1 MRIRSLL
8 LLFSMGRVCRLV
20 CFRSTHTNRG
30 EYCEDYEWERKA
42 MEQVICKRRKKGW
55 LFVLLVAAGV
65 VFCLC
70 YGYYWMKINIP
81 SEMKLLLGQKEEF
94 DFSVPMEASI
104 FGEETAGVLYIN
116 QKPLSEEVI
125 DIDLQNPFSVSSES
139 LGKYEVLLKLFGIIP
154 IKEISVE
161 VIEELEVI
169 PGGDVIGLQIETD
182 GILVL
187 GTGEVTLKDGTKAE
201 PAKGILKSGDYIVG
215 IDGKIGITR
224 EEFINSIGVEQ
235 INLTVNRNGRLISLP
250 IQPVQD
256 YSGKYKLGA
265 WIRTDAQG
273 IGTITYIT
281 SNGKFGALGH
291 GITDVDT
298 GLLME
303 IGCGTLFDAEVL
315 SVVKGKNG
323 TPGELIGIIRQT
335 GISRIGEIK
344 ENCAK
349 GIYGEMKLGMVHGED
364 AVPIA
369 LKQDIELGPATILC
383 QVDSEVREYE
393 IEIERV
399 ELGRTNDNKGLVI
412 KITDEALL
420 KKTGG
425 IVQGMS
431 GSPILQNGKLIGAV
445 THVLV
450 NDPTRGYGIF
460 IENMLEH

>member
-1 MRIRSLL
+1 
-8 LLFSMGRVCRLV
+8 
-20 CFRSTHTNRG
+20 
-30 EYCEDYEWERKA
+30 
-42 MEQVICKRRKKGW
+42 MEQVKCRRKRKGW
-55 LFVLLVAAGV
+55 LLILTV
-65 VFCLC
+65 VSLILCAC
-70 YGYYWMKINIP
+70 YGAYWMKINVP
-81 SEMKLLLGQKEEF
+81 SEIKLLLGQEEEF

-104 FGEETAGVLYIN
+104 FGEEAQGVLYVN
-116 QKPLSEEVI
+116 QKPLSEDVI
-125 DIDLQNPFSVSSES
+125 DIDLQNPFSVSTET

-169 PGGDVIGLQIETD
+169 PGGNIIGLQIETD

-187 GTGEVTLKDGTKAE
+187 GTGEVTQKDGTTVE
-201 PAKGILKSGDYIVG
+201 PAKGILRSGDYI
-215 IDGKIGITR
+215 IGINGKQGVDRTDLT
-224 EEFINSIGVEQ
+224 NSIGEDA
-235 INLTVNRNGRLISLP
+235 ITLTVERGGETIEVE
-250 IQPVQD
+250 IQPAQD

-273 IGTITYIT
+273 IGTITYMT

-303 IGCGTLFDAEVL
+303 IDGGKLFDAEVL

-323 TPGELIGIIRQT
+323 TPGELIGIIRQS
-335 GISRIGEIK
+335 GISQIGEINV
-344 ENCAK
+344 NCSK
-349 GIYGEMKLGMVHGED
+349 GIYGQIRLGMVDSGKKM
-364 AVPIA
+364 PIA
-369 LKQDIELGPATILC
+369 LKQDIELGAATILA
-383 QVDSEVREYE
+383 QVDNEVKEYE
-393 IEIERV
+393 IEIERI

-412 KITDEALL
+412 RITDEELL

-431 GSPILQNGKLIGAV
+431 GSPIIQDGKIIGAV

-460 IENMLEH
+460 IENMLEQ

>member
-1 MRIRSLL
+1 
-8 LLFSMGRVCRLV
+8 
-20 CFRSTHTNRG
+20 
-30 EYCEDYEWERKA
+30 
-42 MEQVICKRRKKGW
+42 MEQVLCRRRRKGW
-55 LFVLLVAAGV
+55 IFALMATVSVILLSI
-65 VFCLC
+65 
-70 YGYYWMKINIP
+70 YGYYWMKVNVP
-81 SEMKLLLGQKEEF
+81 SEIKLLLGQEEQF

-104 FGEETAGVLYIN
+104 FREETAGVLYIN
-116 QKPLSEEVI
+116 QEPLSKDMI
-125 DIDLQNPFSVSSES
+125 DIDLQNPFSVSSEA
-139 LGKYEVLLKLFGIIP
+139 LGKYEVLLKLFGVIP
-154 IKEISVE
+154 IKEITLE

-187 GTGEVTLKDGTKAE
+187 GTGSVTLKDGSTVE

-215 IDGKIGITR
+215 INGKRGITR
-224 EEFINSIGVEQ
+224 QEFLNSIGVEPLE
-235 INLTVNRNGRLISLP
+235 LTVKRSGGLVSLT

-273 IGTITYIT
+273 IGTITYVT

-303 IGCGTLFDAEVL
+303 IDHGKLFDAEVL

-323 TPGELIGIIRQT
+323 TPGELIGIIRQS
-335 GISRIGEIK
+335 GISFIGEIN
-344 ENCAK
+344 ENCSK
-349 GIYGEMKLGMVHGED
+349 GIYGQMKLGLVD
-364 AVPIA
+364 DDQAVPIS
-369 LKQDIELGPATILC
+369 LKQDIELGAATILC
-383 QVDSEVREYE
+383 QVDSEVKEYD
-393 IEIERV
+393 IEIERI
-399 ELGRTNDNKGLVI
+399 ELARTNDNKGLVI
-412 KITDEALL
+412 RITDEELL
-420 KKTGG
+420 RKTGG

-431 GSPILQNGKLIGAV
+431 GSPIMQNGKLIGAV

-460 IENMLEH
+460 IENMLDIIGER

>member
-1 MRIRSLL
+1 
-8 LLFSMGRVCRLV
+8 
-20 CFRSTHTNRG
+20 
-30 EYCEDYEWERKA
+30 
-42 MEQVICKRRKKGW
+42 MEQVKGRRKMKCW
-55 LFVLLVAAGV
+55 LLAAMAV
-65 VFCLC
+65 SFILSIC
-70 YGYYWMKINIP
+70 YGYYWMKINVP
-81 SEMKLLLGQKEEF
+81 SEIKLLLGQEENF
-94 DFSVPMEASI
+94 SFSVPMEASI
-104 FGEETAGVLYIN
+104 FGEEAAGVLYIN
-116 QKPLSEEVI
+116 QEPLSEEVI
-125 DIDLQNPFSVSSES
+125 DIDLQNPFSVSSET
-139 LGKYEVLLKLFGIIP
+139 LGEYEVLLKLFGIIP

-169 PGGDVIGLQIETD
+169 PGGNIIGLQIETD

-187 GTGEVTLKDGTKAE
+187 GTGEVTLKDGTTVE
-201 PAKGILKSGDYIVG
+201 PAKGILRSGDYIVG
-215 IDGKIGITR
+215 INGKTGVDRSDLID
-224 EEFINSIGVEQ
+224 SIGEDTVT
-235 INLTVNRNGRLISLP
+235 LTVERGGALITAE

-273 IGTITYIT
+273 IGTITYVT

-303 IGCGTLFDAEVL
+303 IDSGKLFDAEVL

-323 TPGELIGIIRQT
+323 VPGELIGIIRQS
-335 GISRIGEIK
+335 GISQIGEIDT
-344 ENCAK
+344 NCSK
-349 GIYGEMKLGMVHGED
+349 GIYGRIRLGMADGEETL
-364 AVPIA
+364 PIA
-369 LKQDIELGPATILC
+369 LKQDIELGAATILA
-383 QVDSEVREYE
+383 QVDDEVKPYN
-393 IEIERV
+393 IEIERI

-412 KITDEALL
+412 RITDEELL

-431 GSPILQNGKLIGAV
+431 GSPIIQNGKLIGAV

-460 IENMLEH
+460 IENMLENN

>member
-1 MRIRSLL
+1 MEQELCKRKRKGRLFILIIPVG
-8 LLFSMGRVCRLV
+8 LLFL
-20 CFRSTHTNRG
+20 
-30 EYCEDYEWERKA
+30 
-42 MEQVICKRRKKGW
+42 I
-55 LFVLLVAAGV
+55 L
-65 VFCLC
+65 
-70 YGYYWMKINIP
+70 YGYYWMKINVP
-81 SEMKLLLGQKEEF
+81 SEMKLILGQEENF

-104 FGEETAGVLYIN
+104 MGEEAAGVLYIN
-116 QKPLSEEVI
+116 QKPLEEDVI
-125 DIDLQNPFSVSSES
+125 DIDLQNPFSVSSET
-139 LGKYEVLLKLFGIIP
+139 LGEYEILLKLFGIIP
-154 IKEISVE
+154 IKEISLE

-187 GTGEVTLKDGTKAE
+187 GTGAVTLKDGTTVE

-215 IDGKIGITR
+215 INGRLGVTR
-224 EEFINSIGVEQ
+224 EEFIDSIGVERL
-235 INLTVNRNGRLISLP
+235 NLTIKRNEELVQVE

-273 IGTITYIT
+273 IGTITYVT

-298 GLLME
+298 GLLMD
-303 IGCGTLFDAEVL
+303 IDGGKLFDAEVL

-323 TPGELIGIIRQT
+323 TPGELIGIIRQS
-335 GISRIGEIK
+335 GISQIGEIE
-344 ENCAK
+344 ENCSK
-349 GIYGEMKLGMVHGED
+349 GIYGQVRLGIVNGEK

-369 LKQDIELGPATILC
+369 LKQDIELGAATILC
-383 QVDSEVREYE
+383 QVDSEVKEYD
-393 IEIERV
+393 IEIERI

-412 KITDEALL
+412 RITDEELL

-431 GSPILQNGKLIGAV
+431 GSPIMQNGKLIGAV

-460 IENMLEH
+460 IENMLENN

>member
-1 MRIRSLL
+1 
-8 LLFSMGRVCRLV
+8 
-20 CFRSTHTNRG
+20 
-30 EYCEDYEWERKA
+30 
-42 MEQVICKRRKKGW
+42 MEQVLQKRRKKGW
-55 LFVLLVAAGV
+55 LFVLAGV
-65 VFCLC
+65 SLLLLLL
-70 YGYYWMKINIP
+70 YSYYWMKINVP
-81 SEMKLLLGQKEEF
+81 SEIKLLLGQEEEF

-104 FGEETAGVLYIN
+104 MGEEAAGVLYIN
-116 QKPLSEEVI
+116 EKPLSEEVI
-125 DIDLQNPFSVSSES
+125 HIDLQNPFSVTSES
-139 LGKYEVLLKLFGIIP
+139 LGEYEVQLKLFGLIP
-154 IKEISVE
+154 IKEISLE

-169 PGGDVIGLQIETD
+169 PGGDVIGLQIQTD

-187 GTGEVTLKDGTKAE
+187 GTGAVTLKDGSNVE
-201 PAKGILKSGDYIVG
+201 PAKGLLRSGDYIVG
-215 IDGKIGITR
+215 INGKMGATR
-224 EEFINSIGVEQ
+224 ETLLDSIGVEPLE
-235 INLTVNRNGRLISLP
+235 LTVERNGELIRVE

-273 IGTITYIT
+273 IGTITYVT

-303 IGCGTLFDAEVL
+303 IDSGKLYDAEVL

-323 TPGELIGIIRQT
+323 TPGELIGIIRQS
-335 GISRIGEIK
+335 GISQIGQIS
-344 ENCAK
+344 ENCSR
-349 GIYGEMKLGMVHGED
+349 GIYGQMKLGMVED
-364 AVPIA
+364 EEAVPIA
-369 LKQDIELGPATILC
+369 LKQDIELGAASILC
-383 QVDSEVREYE
+383 QVDSEVKEYE
-393 IEIERV
+393 IEIERI

-412 KITDEALL
+412 RITDKELL

-431 GSPILQNGKLIGAV
+431 GSPIMQNGKLIGAV

>member
-1 MRIRSLL
+1 
-8 LLFSMGRVCRLV
+8 
-20 CFRSTHTNRG
+20 
-30 EYCEDYEWERKA
+30 
-42 MEQVICKRRKKGW
+42 MEQVKHNKRRKVW
-55 LFVLLVAAGV
+55 LLGLTAIG
-65 VFCLC
+65 LILSIL
-70 YGYYWMKINIP
+70 YGYYWMKINVP
-81 SEMKLLLGQKEEF
+81 SEIKLLMGQEEEF
-94 DFSVPMEASI
+94 NFSVPMEASI
-104 FGEETAGVLYIN
+104 MGEEATGVLYVN
-116 QKPLSEEVI
+116 QEPLSEDII
-125 DIDLQNPFSVSSES
+125 DIDLLNPFSVSSES
-139 LGKYEVLLKLFGIIP
+139 LGEYEVLLKLFGIFP
-154 IKEISVE
+154 IKEISLE

-187 GTGEVTLKDGTKAE
+187 GTGAVTLKDGTNAE
-201 PAKGILKSGDYIVG
+201 PAKGLLKSGDYIVG
-215 IDGKIGITR
+215 INGQMGITR
-224 EEFINSIGVEQ
+224 QDLMDSIGVEQ
-235 INLTVNRNGRLISLP
+235 LKLTVKRGDELVSVA

-273 IGTITYIT
+273 IGTITYVT

-303 IGCGTLFDAEVL
+303 IDKGKLFDAEVL

-323 TPGELIGIIRQT
+323 TPGELIGIIRQS
-335 GISRIGEIK
+335 GISTIGEIT
-344 ENCAK
+344 ENCSK
-349 GIYGEMKLGMVHGED
+349 GIYGQMKLGMVDDEK

-369 LKQDIELGPATILC
+369 LKQDIELGSATILC
-383 QVDSEVREYE
+383 QVDTEVKEYE
-393 IEIERV
+393 IEIERI

-412 KITDEALL
+412 RITDEELL

-460 IENMLEH
+460 IENMLEHSERLEDD

>member
-1 MRIRSLL
+1 
-8 LLFSMGRVCRLV
+8 
-20 CFRSTHTNRG
+20 
-30 EYCEDYEWERKA
+30 
-42 MEQVICKRRKKGW
+42 
-55 LFVLLVAAGV
+55 
-65 VFCLC
+65 
-70 YGYYWMKINIP
+70 
-81 SEMKLLLGQKEEF
+81 
-94 DFSVPMEASI
+94 
-104 FGEETAGVLYIN
+104 
-116 QKPLSEEVI
+116 
-125 DIDLQNPFSVSSES
+125 
-139 LGKYEVLLKLFGIIP
+139 LLKLFGIIP

-169 PGGDVIGLQIETD
+169 PGGDVIGLQIETE

-187 GTGEVTLKDGTKAE
+187 GTGTVTLKDGTNAE
-201 PAKGILKSGDYIVG
+201 PAKGRLYSGDYI
-215 IDGKIGITR
+215 IGINGKTG
-224 EEFINSIGVEQ
+224 IGRQDLLDAIDSKE
-235 INLTVNRNGRLISLP
+235 IELLVNRTGKQIKVK

-273 IGTITYIT
+273 IGTVTYVT

-303 IGCGTLFDAEVL
+303 IGKGKLFDAEVL

-323 TPGELIGIIRQT
+323 TPGEIIGIIRQS
-335 GISRIGEIK
+335 GISVIGEIN
-344 ENCAK
+344 ENCNK
-349 GIYGEMKLGMVHGED
+349 GIYGQMRLGMVNETE
-364 AVPIA
+364 AVPVA
-369 LKQDIELGPATILC
+369 LKQDIELGAATILC

-393 IEIERV
+393 IEIERI

-412 KITDEALL
+412 HITDEDLL

-431 GSPILQNGKLIGAV
+431 GSPIMQNGKLIGAV

>member
-1 MRIRSLL
+1 
-8 LLFSMGRVCRLV
+8 
-20 CFRSTHTNRG
+20 
-30 EYCEDYEWERKA
+30 
-42 MEQVICKRRKKGW
+42 MEQVLCRRKKKGW
-55 LFVLLVAAGV
+55 LIALLSLISLIFISA
-65 VFCLC
+65 
-70 YGYYWMKINIP
+70 YGYYWMKINVP
-81 SEMKLLLGQKEEF
+81 SEIKLLLGQEEEF

-104 FGEETAGVLYIN
+104 FGEEAEGVLYVN
-116 QKPLSEEVI
+116 QKPLEKEI
-125 DIDLQNPFSVSSES
+125 INIDLQKPFSVSSES
-139 LGKYEVLLKLFGIIP
+139 LGQYEVLLKLFGIIP

-169 PGGDVIGLQIETD
+169 PGGDVIGLQIETE

-187 GTGEVTLKDGTKAE
+187 GTGTVTLKDGTSAE
-201 PAKGILKSGDYIVG
+201 PAKGRLYSGDYI
-215 IDGKIGITR
+215 IGINGKTGIGR
-224 EEFINSIGVEQ
+224 QDLLDSVNSTMIELLVNRAGEQ
-235 INLTVNRNGRLISLP
+235 IKVQ

-256 YSGKYKLGA
+256 YSGKYKLGV

-273 IGTITYIT
+273 IGTVTYVT

-303 IGCGTLFDAEVL
+303 IGKGKLFDAEVL

-323 TPGELIGIIRQT
+323 TPGEIIGIIRQS
-335 GISRIGEIK
+335 GISVIGEIN
-344 ENCAK
+344 ENCNK
-349 GIYGEMKLGMVHGED
+349 GIYGQMRLGMVNETE
-364 AVPIA
+364 AVPVA
-369 LKQDIELGPATILC
+369 LKQDIELGAATILC

-393 IEIERV
+393 IEIERI

-412 KITDEALL
+412 HITDEDLL

-431 GSPILQNGKLIGAV
+431 GSPIMQNGKLIGAV

>member
-1 MRIRSLL
+1 
-8 LLFSMGRVCRLV
+8 
-20 CFRSTHTNRG
+20 
-30 EYCEDYEWERKA
+30 
-42 MEQVICKRRKKGW
+42 MEQVLRKRRRRRW
-55 LFVLLVAAGV
+55 FFATAGV
-65 VFCLC
+65 GLVLFTL
-70 YGYYWMKINIP
+70 YSYYWMKVNVP
-81 SEMKLLLGQKEEF
+81 SEMRLLIGQEEEF
-94 DFSVPMEASI
+94 DFSVPLEASI
-104 FGEETAGVLYIN
+104 FSEEAAGVLYVN
-116 QKPLSEEVI
+116 QEPLSEDVI
-125 DIDLQNPFSVSSES
+125 NIDLSNPFSVSSES
-139 LGKYEVLLKLFGIIP
+139 LGEYEVKLKLFGIIP
-154 IKEISVE
+154 IKEISLE
-161 VIEELEVI
+161 IIEELEVI
-169 PGGDVIGLQIETD
+169 PGGSVIGLQVETD

-187 GTGEVTLKDGTKAE
+187 GTGVVTLQDGSNVE
-201 PAKGILKSGDYIVG
+201 PAKGLLKSGDYIVG
-215 IDGKIGITR
+215 INGKTDVTR
-224 EEFINSIGVEQ
+224 EDLTKAIGEEPLK
-235 INLTVNRNGRLISLP
+235 LTVKRNNELVEVE
-250 IQPVQD
+250 IQPVKD

-303 IGCGTLFDAEVL
+303 IETGKLYDAEVL

-323 TPGELIGIIRQT
+323 TPGELIGIIRQS
-335 GISRIGEIK
+335 GISLIGEIT

-349 GIYGEMKLGMVHGED
+349 GIYGQMKLGMIEKD
-364 AVPIA
+364 AVVPIG

-393 IEIERV
+393 IEIERI

-412 KITDEALL
+412 RITDEELL

-431 GSPILQNGKLIGAV
+431 GSPIMQNGKLIGAV

-460 IENMLEH
+460 IENMLENN

>member
-1 MRIRSLL
+1 
-8 LLFSMGRVCRLV
+8 
-20 CFRSTHTNRG
+20 
-30 EYCEDYEWERKA
+30 
-42 MEQVICKRRKKGW
+42 MEQVYCKRKRRGW
-55 LFVLLVAAGV
+55 IVVLVAALMIFFGS
-65 VFCLC
+65 
-70 YGYYWMKINIP
+70 YGYYWMKVNVP
-81 SEMKLLLGQKEEF
+81 SEIRLLLGQEEEF
-94 DFSVPMEASI
+94 NFSVPIEASVMR
-104 FGEETAGVLYIN
+104 EEAAGVLYIN
-116 QKPLSEEVI
+116 QEPLSKDII
-125 DIDLQNPFSVSSES
+125 DIDLLNPFSVSSES

-161 VIEELEVI
+161 VVEETQVI

-187 GTGEVTLKDGTKAE
+187 GTGEVTLKDGTAAD
-201 PAKGILKSGDYIVG
+201 PSKGLLKSGDYIVG
-215 IDGKIGITR
+215 VNGRNGITR
-224 EEFINSIGVEQ
+224 EEFIHSIGAEPLKLM
-235 INLTVNRNGRLISLP
+235 INRNNQLQQVQ

-256 YSGKYKLGA
+256 YSGKYRLGA

-298 GLLME
+298 GLLIQIE
-303 IGCGTLFDAEVL
+303 SGKLFDAEVL
-315 SVVKGKNG
+315 SVIKGKNG
-323 TPGELIGIIRQT
+323 IPGELIGIIRQS
-335 GISRIGEIK
+335 GISQIGEID
-344 ENCAK
+344 ENCSK
-349 GIYGEMKLGMVHGED
+349 GIYGQMKLGMID
-364 AVPIA
+364 SSKAVPVA
-369 LKQDIELGPATILC
+369 LKQDIKLGPATIYC

-393 IEIERV
+393 IEIERI

-431 GSPILQNGKLIGAV
+431 GSPILQNGKLVGAV

-460 IENMLEH
+460 IENMLEAGR

>member
-1 MRIRSLL
+1 
-8 LLFSMGRVCRLV
+8 
-20 CFRSTHTNRG
+20 
-30 EYCEDYEWERKA
+30 
-42 MEQVICKRRKKGW
+42 MEQVSCKRKRKVW
-55 LFVLLVAAGV
+55 LSCLLAGILF
-65 VFCLC
+65 FCFI
-70 YGYYWMKINIP
+70 YGYYWIKINVP
-81 SEMKLLLGQKEEF
+81 SEIKLLIGQEETF
-94 DFSVPMEASI
+94 DFSVPMEASVW
-104 FGEETAGVLYIN
+104 EKEATGVLYVN
-116 QKPLSEEVI
+116 EAPLSKDSI
-125 DIDLQNPFSVSSES
+125 DIDLQKPFSVSSES

-154 IKEISVE
+154 IKEISLE

-169 PGGDVIGLQIETD
+169 PGGEVIGLQIETD

-187 GTGEVTLKDGTKAE
+187 GTGAVTLKDGTNVE
-201 PAKGILKSGDYIVG
+201 PAKGIVKSGDYIVG
-215 IDGKIGITR
+215 INGKSDITR
-224 EEFINSIGVEQ
+224 QDLLNSIGVEPMD
-235 INLTVNRNGRLISLP
+235 LIVERDGMLLSAEL
-250 IQPVQD
+250 QPVQD
-256 YSGKYKLGA
+256 YSGKYKLGV

-273 IGTITYIT
+273 IGTITYVT

-303 IGCGTLFDAEVL
+303 VGSGKLFDAEVL

-323 TPGELIGIIRQT
+323 TPGELIGIIRQS
-335 GISRIGEIK
+335 GISQIGQID
-344 ENCAK
+344 ENCSR
-349 GIYGEMKLGMVHGED
+349 GIYGQMKLGMLQEQETE

-369 LKQDIELGPATILC
+369 LKQDIELGKASILC
-383 QVDSEVREYE
+383 QIDSQVREYE
-393 IEIERV
+393 IEIERI

-412 KITDEALL
+412 RITDEMLL

-431 GSPILQNGKLIGAV
+431 GSPIMQNGKLVGAV